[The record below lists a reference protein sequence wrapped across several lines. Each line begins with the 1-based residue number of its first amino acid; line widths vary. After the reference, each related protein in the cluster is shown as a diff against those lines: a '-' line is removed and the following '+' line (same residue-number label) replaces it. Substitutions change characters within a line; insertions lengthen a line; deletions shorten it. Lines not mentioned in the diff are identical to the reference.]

1 MATHQIK
8 GLIISMAKEHLQGKI
23 SSNNNIKFCFNIRD
37 SFSTQYTYALVQVQG
52 GGGELPNPFR
62 MGEVSRVLWKELA
75 SLTSNNHEVLM
86 LA

>member
-52 GGGELPNPFR
+52 GG
-62 MGEVSRVLWKELA
+62 A
-75 SLTSNNHEVLM
+75 SYQTHLEWERLVEFSGRN
-86 LA
+86 

>member
-37 SFSTQYTYALVQVQG
+37 SVSTQYTYVFVQVKGWGASYQTHLEWEKLVQCSG
-52 GGGELPNPFR
+52 RN
-62 MGEVSRVLWKELA
+62 
-75 SLTSNNHEVLM
+75 
-86 LA
+86 